1 MKKVTYFLLLATLF
15 SCSDGGYK
23 DTLSKSVEQ
32 VWDIDCSC
40 SVMLQIIQKS
50 YDYGMDI
57 DSPVLQESV
66 DETINRIKPTIDSL
80 RLNVEILRKI
90 NPEEPSFKDIS
101 ILYEK
106 SQELVHQ
113 LENGDIGGLDTLVVF
128 VEEKVESVREK
139 YNIPNPHKKKE

>member
-23 DTLSKSVEQ
+23 DTLSKAVEQ

-50 YDYGMDI
+50 CDYGMDI

-66 DETINRIKPTIDSL
+66 DETIKKIKPTIDSL
-80 RLNVEILRKI
+80 KLNVESLRKI
-90 NPEEPSFKDIS
+90 DPEEPSFKDIS
-101 ILYEK
+101 LLYEK
-106 SQELVHQ
+106 SQELVRQ

-128 VEEKVESVREK
+128 VEDKVESVREK